1 MPGFPP
7 PNSNRASQ
15 RQGPAAPALVSITEL
30 NLQSTGSDRRSE
42 GSGPRA
48 VCHSFPFVLISSLP
62 TTTQPS
68 QVVLVEKNLPA
79 KAGDV
84 KDVGSTPGSG
94 RSLGEGNGNPLRY
107 SCLETP
113 WTEGLVGLS
122 PWRCKSRTWLKQLH
136 THCILTTVQSYS
148 PFIDEETEV
157 RGWIALLRSLIKR
170 SATDFKKIFN
180 KKKKKEMESEI
191 WIQVSPV
198 PLQPCLRNQEA
209 THGSYPQLGTQ
220 PQPHRYHHHLTFEGL
235 LDAKDRAKT
244 LRQNSHDLYRYPVS

>member
-180 KKKKKEMESEI
+180 KKKKKRNGVWDLNPGLPSA
-191 WIQVSPV
+191 SPAL
-198 PLQPCLRNQEA
+198 PEKPRGYPWKLSTAGHTTTASQIPSSPNIRGLIRCERPC
-209 THGSYPQLGTQ
+209 
-220 PQPHRYHHHLTFEGL
+220 
-235 LDAKDRAKT
+235 
-244 LRQNSHDLYRYPVS
+244 